1 MASLGALVLNVRR
14 HLQAT
19 NVITESL
26 LYDSE
31 YIKQFI
37 GEAYRHYSMRMIN
50 EGQGYFETSENL
62 AIVAQVPE
70 IDLSALDP
78 AFKSVSVLYKRRT
91 LDLYPLKRNEKRYQ
105 PIYNVGVGAF
115 DAYLPDYNLRN
126 LNLVLLP
133 TPQASEPAGPNAG
146 LKLEYNYIPIYP
158 AFDTDDSFEFDA
170 AFPTIFE
177 PMIELYATIASLE
190 SKDAQGG
197 VSDIESFRNRLGT
210 WEQHFTNSMDRSD
223 SAEQVN
229 YQGLNY
235 SFYY

>member
-1 MASLGALVLNVRR
+1 MANLGALVLNVRR

-26 LYDSE
+26 LYDTA

-37 GEAYRHYSMRMIN
+37 GEAYRHYAMRMLN
-50 EGQGYFETSENL
+50 EGQGYFETSVDL

-70 IDLSALDP
+70 IDLSVLDP

-91 LDLYPLKRNEKRYQ
+91 LDLFPLKRNERRYQ

-133 TPQASEPAGPNAG
+133 TPQVSEPVGPNNG
-146 LKLEYNYIPIYP
+146 LKLEYNYIPVFP
-158 AFDTDDSFEFDA
+158 QFDSDDLFVFDS

-177 PMIELYATIASLE
+177 PMIELYATIAALE

-197 VSDIESFRNRLGT
+197 VSDISSFRGRLEG
-210 WEQHFTNSMDRSD
+210 WERHFENSMDRSD
-223 SAEQVN
+223 SAEQVP
-229 YQGLNY
+229 YEGQNY